1 MATAHGN
8 TEERGRSS
16 GTPAMASGGSLESGE
31 DSLNSRDFSHS
42 NNPPFASEESVL
54 LLPFGRCSFLPAIVD
69 AFAGE
74 EIPLDETT
82 DRLVYRLKGA
92 PSPITLVYSGMGS
105 PAAANALE
113 MAAHAGARRVVV
125 FGACGGV
132 VQAVGVGE
140 LVVATGAV
148 RGEGTS
154 GYYAPPGFPAAFD
167 PLLTAGLWSAAT
179 ASGVGAHSGVVYTTD
194 AGYRQGGEIYDD
206 CAGLV
211 IGVESECA
219 AVAVVGARLGLET
232 GALFFCTDNVTLAKK
247 KDRGYRGLA
256 DPRVRR
262 GFVAGLEATIGVL
275 SSPIE

>member
-1 MATAHGN
+1 MTRR
-8 TEERGRSS
+8 E
-16 GTPAMASGGSLESGE
+16 
-31 DSLNSRDFSHS
+31 FSHA
-42 NNPPFASEESVL
+42 NNPPFACEESVL
-54 LLPFGRCSFLPAIVD
+54 LLPFGRRSFLPAIVE
-69 AFAGE
+69 AWGGE

-82 DRLVYRLKGA
+82 DRLLYRLDGA

-113 MAAHAGARRVVV
+113 MAAHAGAKRVVV

-132 VQAVGVGE
+132 AQSVGVGE

-154 GYYAPPGFPAAFD
+154 AYYAPPGFPAAFD
-167 PLLTAGLWSAAT
+167 PLLTTGLWDAAART
-179 ASGVGAHSGVVYTTD
+179 PLGVHRGVVFTTD
-194 AGYRQGGEIYDD
+194 AGYRQGKEIYED

-219 AVAVVGARLGLET
+219 AVAVVGARLGLVT
-232 GALFFCTDNVTLAKK
+232 GAMLFCTDNVTLPKK
-247 KDRGYRGLA
+247 KDQGYRGLA

-262 GFVAGLEATIGVL
+262 GFEAGLEVAIRVL
-275 SSPIE
+275 SATFE